1 MGSPGVSRWASAI
14 LAAADELRPAA
25 WSARS
30 SFFST
35 SVSRNHQERPMPR
48 PTAVR
53 FAALVALGCLAWAP
67 APARAGD
74 MIDFETAPNGDTP
87 VDDAVLRGR
96 YALSG
101 GGSVGFFFDVADSN
115 GVYNNVFDRG
125 HDALP
130 VFEERGRDS
139 DGGQDGFQAST
150 AGDGAFDR
158 ARADSGLG
166 PQLGRFF
173 LRQPDG
179 IGGLPGPF
187 VIDYDTTQ
195 TIREFS
201 GEIWDIDGGEQWRVD
216 VLDAAGSVLRTLLSP
231 VATKGGGSLDSL
243 PWMFGFNGLPD
254 GVKAIR
260 LTFVGAKTDGIGLAF
275 NNFSPT
281 FAVPGSVVPEPSS
294 LALLGSAAA
303 LGLAAA
309 FRRRRA

>member
-1 MGSPGVSRWASAI
+1 
-14 LAAADELRPAA
+14 
-25 WSARS
+25 
-30 SFFST
+30 
-35 SVSRNHQERPMPR
+35 MPR

-53 FAALVALGCLAWAP
+53 FAVLVALGCLAWAP

-74 MIDFETAPNGDTP
+74 MIDFETRPDGALP
-87 VDDAVLRGR
+87 VDDEVLRGR

-130 VFEERGRDS
+130 VFEEIGRD
-139 DGGQDGFQAST
+139 GNDGFQATT
-150 AGDGAFDR
+150 AGSDQYFDR
-158 ARADSGLG
+158 PRAGSGLG

-173 LRQPDG
+173 LRQPDP
-179 IGGLPGPF
+179 IGGLPGRF
-187 VIDYDTTQ
+187 IIDYDTTQ

-201 GEIWDIDGGEQWRVD
+201 GEIWDIDGGERWRVD

-231 VATKGGGSLDSL
+231 QGTTGPDTLDSL
-243 PWMFGFNGLPD
+243 PWMFGFNNLPD

-260 LTFVGAKTDGIGLAF
+260 LTFVGQKTTGIGLAF